1 MVFTESCLSRN
12 LPFWLVRC
20 LADSKHLFQG
30 CEYSRWVSF
39 STVEHVCLYG
49 WTIVQSDFGVSSD
62 HLCDRC
68 LCARRWPLAAWCDV
82 TRSIMID
89 MWRHENASLCFSVT
103 RTFGPWRHLWRHPI
117 FDHEWLSSV
126 MRAYLGARP
135 YGRTDSICETR
146 VNQCS
151 TRLTTLSYLRHSV
164 FDCIDCSWYLNK
176 FINLNM

>member
-82 TRSIMID
+82 TRSIMMD

-103 RTFGPWRHLWRHPI
+103 GTFGPWRHQWHVIRSLIMSDCH
-117 FDHEWLSSV
+117 LSCVRISV
-126 MRAYLGARP
+126 LDRMDVLTVFVRRV
-135 YGRTDSICETR
+135 SISAQLDWQRCLIY
-146 VNQCS
+146 VIQYS
-151 TRLTTLSYLRHSV
+151 TVLTV
-164 FDCIDCSWYLNK
+164 VGI
-176 FINLNM
+176 